1 MFPLTF
7 TQLARLTDA
16 ELNTQARCDSST
28 ISSISTDTR
37 SLRRGDLF
45 VALKGTQFDGHDF
58 LDEAVARGAIG
69 TVVSGRHKFC
79 QKVGDQAASAV
90 VGDPLRALQQ
100 LAQWNASQSDSLKI
114 GVTGSVGKTTT
125 RHMIHTVLSKQY
137 RGIQSPGNYNNQ
149 IGVPLSLLHLSEE
162 DEFGVIEF
170 GASSPGEISSLA
182 GWTEPEI
189 GVLTNIGPAHLDGF
203 GSVET
208 VIQSKA
214 ELIDA
219 IGANGLMFL
228 PVEMACIP
236 EIKRRLSARTITTGQ
251 SDGCDVLAEEVTFR
265 QGVLQFSVAG
275 ELYQL
280 NVPGRHFLN
289 SALVALGIAREL
301 GMTGNQIQEAFY
313 QFKPLAGRCQLRQ
326 LGNWRV
332 LDDCYNASPL
342 SMAAGLD
349 AIAELDGVSNRIAV
363 LGDMLGLGERS
374 SYYHRKLGMQA
385 AKSNLDFLLVYG
397 EFAHDVAHGAIR
409 AGMNGSRIG
418 VFDDLVLLKEIL
430 GLWIEHECGL
440 LIKGSRNMH
449 MERVFAWLEERASLP
464 GQTGQEAEDAES
476 NLIYRRA
483 G

>member
-16 ELNTQARCDSST
+16 ELNTQARCDSAT

-69 TVVSGRHKFC
+69 TVVSVNNKSC
-79 QKVGDQAASAV
+79 QTVGDQAASVAV
-90 VGDPLRALQQ
+90 DDPLQALQQ

-125 RHMIHTVLSKQY
+125 RHMIHTVLSGQY

-149 IGVPLSLLHLSEE
+149 IGVPLSLLCLSEE

-170 GASSPGEISSLA
+170 GASSPGEISNLA

-219 IGANGLMFL
+219 VGANGLMFL

-236 EIKRRLSARTITTGQ
+236 EIKRRLPARTITIGQ
-251 SDGCDVLAEEVTFR
+251 ADGSDILAEDVSFR

-275 ELYQL
+275 EVYHLT
-280 NVPGRHFLN
+280 VPGRHFLN
-289 SALVALGIAREL
+289 SALIALGIAREL
-301 GMTGNQIQEAFY
+301 GIPGRQIQQAFN
-313 QFKPLAGRCQLRQ
+313 QFKPLSGRCQLRQ

-342 SMAAGLD
+342 SVAAGLD
-349 AIAELDGVSNRIAV
+349 AIAELDGVSDRIAV
-363 LGDMLGLGERS
+363 LGDMLGLGKLS
-374 SYYHRKLGMQA
+374 TYYHRKLGMQA
-385 AKSNLDFLLVYG
+385 AKSNLDFLVIYG

-418 VFDDLVLLKEIL
+418 VFEDLDLLKEIL
-430 GLWIEHECGL
+430 ELWMEQKCGL

-449 MERVFAWLEERASLP
+449 MERVFAWLEERAHSQ
-464 GQTGQEAEDAES
+464 GQARQDAES